1 MLNQGDSIPFGN
13 RRDVPSLHLG
23 PLSKQSRVSVG
34 GPRHAGGL
42 PFGRAKREQA
52 EMQLVLRK
60 GMEKGGGGWP
70 RNNRVRKLI
79 WNSKWNRRRKTTPLF
94 PFGLILRS
102 LLHLRLILKS
112 HGNLE
117 LS

>member
-52 EMQLVLRK
+52 EMQLLLRK
-60 GMEKGGGGWP
+60 GIEKGGGGWP
-70 RNNRVRKLI
+70 RNNRIRKLI
-79 WNSKWNRRRKTTPLF
+79 WNSKWNWRRKTIPLF